1 MFTQSFHQ
9 HIKWKRQIL
18 GLSQSNLA
26 INLRMSRARLSAI
39 ENGKRRP
46 TSYEKLQL
54 TEHLALHPSQHRRLR
69 IRPTGFTRKLLDAGR
84 RQSPDCKPYFPPQD
98 RSNYLRYKS
107 AQRAFG
113 PIVHKLTSRI
123 IMRRDAELVAEWGE
137 RVASGSADEC
147 LYLLSQL
154 ASGGQPTLMS
164 PYRLGHLP
172 KPIVCPQHTRLVGH
186 RPIPCLVTGNR
197 YEFFQVSFATP
208 RIYTVDVLYFEEGWG
223 LLEIDGTGH
232 DSRFDQERTLALGL
246 PVHRYTSKDVVQH
259 ARKAYLNFPEESPR

>member
-9 HIKWKRQIL
+9 HIKWKRHTL
-18 GLSQSNLA
+18 GVSQANLA
-26 INLRMSRARLSAI
+26 AQVRISRARLSAI
-39 ENGKRRP
+39 ENGRRRP
-46 TSYEKLQL
+46 NSYERLQL
-54 TEHLALHPSQHRRLR
+54 TEHLALHPSRHRKLR
-69 IRPTGFTRKLLDAGR
+69 VRPLGFMRKLLDAGR
-84 RQSPDCKPYFPPQD
+84 QKSPDLKPYFPPQD

-123 IMRRDAELVAEWGE
+123 IMRPDAELAAEWGE

-154 ASGGQPTLMS
+154 AAGGQPTLMS

-172 KPIVCPQHTRLVGH
+172 KPVVCPVQIRLVGH

-197 YEFFQVSFATP
+197 YEFFQVSLAAP
-208 RIYTVDVLYFEEGWG
+208 RIYTVDVLCYEDGWG
-223 LLEIDGTGH
+223 LLEIDGAGH
-232 DSRFDQERTLALGL
+232 DSRYDHQRTLALGL
-246 PVHRYTSKDVVQH
+246 PVHRLSTKDVLEH
-259 ARKAYLNFPEESPR
+259 ALEVCRRPPETD